1 MNSHL
6 LSGFDVFKQGTTE
19 PVAADGNEIGELA
32 IRGNMVM
39 KGYLKNRKA
48 TAEVFEG
55 GWFKTGDL
63 GVKYPD
69 GYIKIMD
76 RLKDIIISGG
86 ENISSIEV
94 ENVLYRMPEIDSCA
108 VVAAPHEKWGEVPVA
123 FVEICEGS
131 TLDRE
136 DIINHCRKHLAG
148 FQVPKHIIFA
158 QIPKTSTGKVQK
170 FELRQAARSMA
181 HEESK
186 ITHHHN
192 QS

>member
-1 MNSHL
+1 M
-6 LSGFDVFKQGTTE
+6 
-19 PVAADGNEIGELA
+19 
-32 IRGNMVM
+32 
-39 KGYLKNRKA
+39 
-48 TAEVFEG
+48 FEG

-192 QS
+192 QSYLGAQGQAAANNSPSEATPSPEGNTSS